1 MYLKFTVDYSK
12 LSNIFIKFHSPEIE
26 MEILEDKLSVQELE
40 YRDSLIERGLQEC
53 YELVEQKRGYMRF
66 LYRGNIVGF
75 ELCKEFIKL
84 SECEGAIEELAQ
96 TEEFLFRMY
105 LNFSDSF
112 DRARAV
118 EQYWSTRGTKIQV
131 EFVFNRLVALK
142 ALQYKTNL
150 N

>member
-1 MYLKFTVDYSK
+1 
-12 LSNIFIKFHSPEIE
+12 
-26 MEILEDKLSVQELE
+26 
-40 YRDSLIERGLQEC
+40 
-53 YELVEQKRGYMRF
+53 
-66 LYRGNIVGF
+66 
-75 ELCKEFIKL
+75 
-84 SECEGAIEELAQ
+84 
-96 TEEFLFRMY
+96 MY